1 MTILRIDPAIELDTT
16 RGRGYSHFLLDYG
29 DGRDT
34 LWQVF
39 LRESGESWWCPNRD
53 VLHPPCW
60 SLGVR
65 RAECSVGSSPTDPGT
80 EGTDE
85 EWTSEDEITERAL
98 VLANKRES
106 DLWEHLQ
113 SLTVTHN
120 LECEHSRHLMT
131 TLQELQGELTKV
143 RGALSHWERRYD
155 EECQHS
161 RNLSTLLEEAQ
172 RQVKMWRDRA
182 GVDPATGLHEPPAE
196 TPGGVPQPA
205 APPAAPTLAAA
216 PLAAAGGPLQPCSAA
231 VEPAPAPTLTAAPPA
246 NWSHSGYR
254 WVRDPDRDQS

>member
-98 VLANKRES
+98 VLAAKRES
-106 DLWEHLQ
+106 DLWRRLSDEQANSAGTWEQLQ
-113 SLTVTHN
+113 NLTR
-120 LECEHSRHLMT
+120 S
-131 TLQELQGELTKV
+131 
-143 RGALSHWERRYD
+143 YD

-161 RNLSTLLEEAQ
+161 KNLSTLLEEAQ
-172 RQVKMWRDRA
+172 RQVKVWRDRA
-182 GVDPATGLHEPPAE
+182 GVNPATGLHEPPYE

-231 VEPAPAPTLTAAPPA
+231 VEPAPAPTLTAAPPSLSWWTEPGA
-246 NWSHSGYR
+246 AGYVKWSHSGYR
-254 WVRDPDRDQS
+254 WVRDPELDRDHS